1 MLPIPTQDWFQSLQT
16 CRWFPERRNYP
27 STWECS
33 WRLRLVP
40 WLALSPHAGLQRRK
54 ARRLRIEI
62 QEQVFLAAQDLLL
75 QTRRP
80 QKGRVSDERSCIAHL
95 PPQNLGVLG
104 PALLPQHS
112 QSEQGQQKTVD
123 ARRNSGRV
131 SDVLSSKNIHC
142 NFVLKKCRKVRL
154 NIGWVQTCTVCCIKT
169 ASPDAIAAMKQ
180 FSEALLCSR
189 REHQGQGFCAVGVV
203 KCLPMSELAEREGF
217 EPSVQV
223 LARTTV

>member
-1 MLPIPTQDWFQSLQT
+1 MSPIPRQDWFQSLQT
-16 CRWFPERRNYP
+16 CKWSPERRNYR
-27 STWECS
+27 STWGCS

-112 QSEQGQQKTVD
+112 QSEQGQQKTGD
-123 ARRNSGRV
+123 ARTNSGRA
-131 SDVLSSKNIHC
+131 SDVLSSKNIHLQFRAQEVQKSAPEYRLGSDVHRLLYQNRIARC
-142 NFVLKKCRKVRL
+142 DRSDETVFRSLIVL
-154 NIGWVQTCTVCCIKT
+154 QTGTSRSRI
-169 ASPDAIAAMKQ
+169 
-180 FSEALLCSR
+180 LCSR
-189 REHQGQGFCAVGVV
+189 SC
-203 KCLPMSELAEREGF
+203 
-217 EPSVQV
+217 
-223 LARTTV
+223 